1 MKKYWPEWT
10 PEWETL
16 RAVKT
21 TTNFSENSC
30 QTWELLV
37 MFVKKVTPYFP
48 LPHHLS
54 DSDLANND
62 RPCQGWCNVDQLIDI
77 IHIL

>member
-48 LPHHLS
+48 HLHHPS
-54 DSDLANND
+54 DSDL
-62 RPCQGWCNVDQLIDI
+62 
-77 IHIL
+77 